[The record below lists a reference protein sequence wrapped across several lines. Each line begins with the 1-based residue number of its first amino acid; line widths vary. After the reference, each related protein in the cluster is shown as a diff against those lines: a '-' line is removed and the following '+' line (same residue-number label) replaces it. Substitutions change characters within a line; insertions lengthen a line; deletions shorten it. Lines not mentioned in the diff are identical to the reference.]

1 MKGNCRGSERGPV
14 NTPCPEAQ
22 FINMPW
28 PKIIDRIK
36 MIDRHDHKYLF
47 NGPKT
52 EKLNILYLKYYQ
64 HHKFSHFQDHHIHH
78 KTEKSL

>member
-1 MKGNCRGSERGPV
+1 
-14 NTPCPEAQ
+14 
-22 FINMPW
+22 
-28 PKIIDRIK
+28 

-64 HHKFSHFQDHHIHH
+64 HHKFSHFQDHHFHH